1 MTTTKPECSNC
12 TNCENKQACVPFFQH
27 ENSMMHKDRD
37 NRRMMVICLALC
49 AVVIVL
55 VGYYTS
61 RTQMWN
67 DTIVKLTATLAE
79 VKNGAPGP

>member
-49 AVVIVL
+49 AVDFADDRPL
-55 VGYYTS
+55 CFCFWS
-61 RTQMWN
+61 PHS
-67 DTIVKLTATLAE
+67 
-79 VKNGAPGP
+79 PGNR